1 MTMNT
6 TIIRKTSFQETRRKC
21 VMLLA
26 ALAMA
31 CLCANA
37 QPLTPQAN
45 EDVELMGI
53 LSRMAGFPEYRM
65 DVAGQYIKDIDSC
78 FKDYTEHPAVLRMK
92 ELRNTYS
99 ISYDAV
105 MSMAL
110 HLQKD
115 GENFSLVHEE
125 ASTLDVRWDKVDK
138 VKFLDLLADFYR
150 DSRFHL
156 FFESHKE
163 VYEKGIRAYDE
174 EVARHLD
181 INWYESFYGNKPE
194 EKYSVIIGFC
204 NGHGNYGVNRH
215 AKGKEK
221 EVFAIVGYSVNQE
234 NQPQYSKGY
243 LSTLVHEFNHSFV
256 NCLLDE
262 QKYPDHVKE
271 LEQAGSFLY
280 LTAQATM
287 RQQAYGTWQTMINE
301 SLVRAAVICYMM
313 DKGYAPEE
321 VRNELLVQIQRDF
334 RWTPELVRLLR
345 KYEKKRNRYA
355 NLESFYPRIIRF
367 FTDYAEKEHKRMDI
381 MD

>member
-6 TIIRKTSFQETRRKC
+6 TIMGKKTFREVPRKC

-92 ELRNTYS
+92 ELRNTYG

-110 HLQKD
+110 HLQKEGD
-115 GENFSLVHEE
+115 AFSLVHEE
-125 ASTLDVRWDKVDK
+125 ASTLDVRWDKV
-138 VKFLDLLADFYR
+138 KFLGLLTDFYR

-234 NQPQYSKGY
+234 NQPQYSKEY

-256 NCLLDE
+256 NSLLNE
-262 QKYPDHVKE
+262 RKHPDHVKE

-280 LTAQATM
+280 LTAQATL

-313 DKGYAPEE
+313 DKGYALEE
-321 VRNELLVQIQRDF
+321 VRNELLAQIQRDF

-345 KYEKKRNRYA
+345 RYEKSRKRYA

>member
-1 MTMNT
+1 MNT
-6 TIIRKTSFQETRRKC
+6 TIMGKKPFREVPRKC

-92 ELRNTYS
+92 ELRNTYG
-99 ISYDAV
+99 IAYDAV

-110 HLQKD
+110 HLRKD
-115 GENFSLVHEE
+115 GENFSLVTEE
-125 ASTLDVRWDKVDK
+125 TSTLDARWDKVDK
-138 VKFLDLLADFYR
+138 AKFLGLLADFYR

-156 FFESHKE
+156 FFERHQE

-194 EKYSVIIGFC
+194 ERYAVIIGFC

-221 EVFAIVGYSVNQE
+221 EVFAIVGYSVDQK
-234 NQPQYSKGY
+234 NQPQYSKEY

-256 NCLLDE
+256 NSLLDGR
-262 QKYPDHVKE
+262 KHPDHVKA

-280 LTAQATM
+280 LITQATM

-345 KYEKKRNRYA
+345 RYEKKRKRYA
-355 NLESFYPRIIRF
+355 NLESFYPKIIRF
-367 FTDYAEKEHKRMDI
+367 FSDYAEKEYKRLDI

>member
-1 MTMNT
+1 
-6 TIIRKTSFQETRRKC
+6 
-21 VMLLA
+21 
-26 ALAMA
+26 MA

-92 ELRNTYS
+92 ELRNTYG

-138 VKFLDLLADFYR
+138 VKFLGLLTDFYR

-234 NQPQYSKGY
+234 NQPQYSKEY

-262 QKYPDHVKE
+262 QKYPDHVKA

-280 LTAQATM
+280 LITQATM
-287 RQQAYGTWQTMINE
+287 RQQAYGSWQTMINE

-355 NLESFYPRIIRF
+355 NLESFYPHIIRF

>member
-1 MTMNT
+1 MNT
-6 TIIRKTSFQETRRKC
+6 TIMGKKPFREVPRKC

-92 ELRNTYS
+92 ELRNTYG

-110 HLQKD
+110 HLQKEGD
-115 GENFSLVHEE
+115 AFSLVHEE

-138 VKFLDLLADFYR
+138 VKFLGLLTDFYR

-234 NQPQYSKGY
+234 NQPQYSKEY

-256 NCLLDE
+256 NSLLDGR
-262 QKYPDHVKE
+262 KHPDHVKA

-280 LTAQATM
+280 LITQATM

-345 KYEKKRNRYA
+345 KYEKKRNRYT

-381 MD
+381 TD